1 MGIQVMDDINIR
13 KTGITFIDDIPWGTH
28 ICGFYETNDDLV
40 DILVPYFK
48 AGLENNEFCMWVVSD
63 PISVDEA
70 AEVLK
75 NAIPEYETYLSQ
87 IEIIH
92 DSNWYTKNGYF
103 RGEEVLE
110 GWLAKINYAI
120 TKGYEGLRLCGST
133 TWLNKRLWKTFL
145 DYEADIE
152 REIGKL
158 KMIALCPYRLGQ
170 CGIHEI
176 LDVVN
181 NHQFSFIKSKYD
193 WKYSNA
199 ITKFDRLKL
208 ISQMAAGIAHE
219 VRNPMTTVRGFIQLL
234 QSKND
239 FQSYNDYFNIM
250 IDELDRANDIISEY
264 LSLARDKDK
273 NVQKHNLNS
282 IINALYPLLQ
292 ADAVKEDKDII
303 FHPGE
308 IENILVDPKDIRQV
322 ILNLSKNGLEAM
334 KAGGVLEIRTFME
347 ETGAALEIKDTGN
360 GIPEEIINDL
370 GTPFLTTKEN
380 GTGLGLSVCFKIL
393 DSYNAKVKVDS
404 SPQGTRFIISFPRNS
419 AENSGG
425 NSGKFRDGS

>member
-158 KMIALCPYRLGQ
+158 KMIALCPYRLVGYM
-170 CGIHEI
+170 
-176 LDVVN
+176 
-181 NHQFSFIKSKYD
+181 KY
-193 WKYSNA
+193 
-199 ITKFDRLKL
+199 
-208 ISQMAAGIAHE
+208 
-219 VRNPMTTVRGFIQLL
+219 
-234 QSKND
+234 
-239 FQSYNDYFNIM
+239 
-250 IDELDRANDIISEY
+250 
-264 LSLARDKDK
+264 
-273 NVQKHNLNS
+273 
-282 IINALYPLLQ
+282 
-292 ADAVKEDKDII
+292 
-303 FHPGE
+303 
-308 IENILVDPKDIRQV
+308 
-322 ILNLSKNGLEAM
+322 
-334 KAGGVLEIRTFME
+334 
-347 ETGAALEIKDTGN
+347 
-360 GIPEEIINDL
+360 
-370 GTPFLTTKEN
+370 
-380 GTGLGLSVCFKIL
+380 
-393 DSYNAKVKVDS
+393 
-404 SPQGTRFIISFPRNS
+404 
-419 AENSGG
+419 
-425 NSGKFRDGS
+425 